1 MDSYI
6 CYNRSSNTWSDE
18 KMGKIIAI
26 ANQKGGVGKT
36 TTAVNLS
43 AALGERK
50 KKCLLIDLD
59 PQGNS
64 TSGLGITKPQR
75 DKSSYSLLSNGTSAE
90 QLIIQTKFTNLWI
103 IGSSMELAGAEVELV
118 AQDHR
123 EYMLKKA
130 LAPIRNQFDYILI
143 DCPPSLGLITINALN
158 ASDTLL
164 VPVQCE
170 FFALEGLSHLSNT
183 LSKVKRMYNPQL
195 ELEGVLMTMYDSRLN
210 LTQEV
215 VAQVKKYFPRQVFKT
230 VIPRTVR
237 LSEASSFGEPICS
250 FDKRNK
256 GAIAYDDLAKE
267 VIKKNR

>member
-1 MDSYI
+1 
-6 CYNRSSNTWSDE
+6 
-18 KMGKIIAI
+18 MGKIIAI
-26 ANQKGGVGKT
+26 VNQKGGVGKT

-64 TSGLGITKPQR
+64 TSGLGVTKPQR
-75 DKSSYSLLSNGTSAE
+75 DLSSYGLLSGKDKAE
-90 QLIIQTKFTNLWI
+90 QLIIQTKYNNLWI
-103 IGSSMELAGAEVELV
+103 IASSIELAGAEVELV
-118 AQDHR
+118 SQEQR
-123 EYMLKKA
+123 ENMLKRS
-130 LAPIRNQFDYILI
+130 LASVRDSFDYILI
-143 DCPPSLGLITINALN
+143 DCPPSLGLITINALT
-158 ASDTLL
+158 AADTLL

-170 FFALEGLSHLSNT
+170 FFALEGLSHLANT
-183 LSKVKRMYNPQL
+183 LSKIKRMYNPQL
-195 ELEGVLMTMYDSRLN
+195 EIEGVLMTMYDSRLN

-237 LSEASSFGEPICS
+237 LSEASSFGEPIGV

-256 GAIAYDDLAKE
+256 GAAAYDDLAKE
-267 VIKKNR
+267 LIKKNR

>member
-1 MDSYI
+1 
-6 CYNRSSNTWSDE
+6 
-18 KMGKIIAI
+18 MGKIIAI

-50 KKCLLIDLD
+50 KKVLLIDLD

-64 TSGLGITKPQR
+64 TSGLGVTKPQR
-75 DKSSYSLLSNGTSAE
+75 ELSSYSLLSGKSNAE
-90 QLIIQTKFTNLWI
+90 QLVIKTKFTNLSI
-103 IGSSMELAGAEVELV
+103 IASSMELAGAEVELV
-118 AQDHR
+118 SQDQR
-123 EYMLKKA
+123 EFMLKRS
-130 LAPIRNQFDYILI
+130 LAYLRDQYDFILI

-158 ASDTLL
+158 AADTLL

-195 ELEGVLMTMYDSRLN
+195 EIEGVLMTMYDSRLN

-237 LSEASSFGEPICS
+237 LSECSSFGEPICA

-267 VIKKNR
+267 LIKKNR

>member
-1 MDSYI
+1 
-6 CYNRSSNTWSDE
+6 
-18 KMGKIIAI
+18 MGKIIAV

-59 PQGNS
+59 PQGNA
-64 TSGLGITKPQR
+64 TSGIGGQRPQR
-75 DKSSYSLLSNGTSAE
+75 DDSSYALLGGDRPAGELIKPTKYRDLSLIA
-90 QLIIQTKFTNLWI
+90 
-103 IGSSMELAGAEVELV
+103 SSMELAGAELELV
-118 AQDHR
+118 GAEQR
-123 EYMLKKA
+123 EYMLKRA
-130 LAPIRNQFDYILI
+130 LAPIREQFDFIII
-143 DCPPSLGLITINALN
+143 DCPPSLGLITINALS
-158 ASDTLL
+158 AADTLL

-170 FFALEGLSHLSNT
+170 YFALEGLSHLSNT
-183 LSKVKRMYNPQL
+183 LTKVKRLYNPQI
-195 ELEGVLMTMYDSRLN
+195 EIEGVLMTMYDSRLN

-237 LSEASSFGEPICS
+237 LSEASSFGEPICV

-256 GAIAYDDLAKE
+256 GAAAYDDLAKE
-267 VIKKNR
+267 IIKSNR

>member
-1 MDSYI
+1 
-6 CYNRSSNTWSDE
+6 
-18 KMGKIIAI
+18 MGKIIAI
-26 ANQKGGVGKT
+26 VNQKGGVGKT

-59 PQGNS
+59 PQGNT
-64 TSGLGITKPQR
+64 TSGLGVVKPQR
-75 DKSSYSLLSNGTSAE
+75 DASSYSLLSGINDADR
-90 QLIIQTKFTNLWI
+90 LVVKTKYNNLWI
-103 IGSSMELAGAEVELV
+103 IPSSMELAGAEVELV
-118 AQDHR
+118 AQEQR
-123 EYMLKKA
+123 EYMLKRS
-130 LAPIRNQFDYILI
+130 LARLRDQFDFIFI
-143 DCPPSLGLITINALN
+143 DCPPSLGLITINALS
-158 ASDTLL
+158 AADTLL

-170 FFALEGLSHLSNT
+170 FFALEGLSHLSST

-195 ELEGVLMTMYDSRLN
+195 EIEGVLMTMYDSRLN

-237 LSEASSFGEPICS
+237 LSECSSFGEPIGS

-267 VIKKNR
+267 LIKKNR

>member
-1 MDSYI
+1 
-6 CYNRSSNTWSDE
+6 
-18 KMGKIIAI
+18 MGKIIAI

-43 AALGERK
+43 AALGQRK

-64 TSGLGITKPQR
+64 TSGLGVAKPQR
-75 DKSSYSLLSNGTSAE
+75 ELSSYSLLTPRCDAAA
-90 QLIIQTKFTNLWI
+90 LTIKTKFDNLWI

-118 AQDHR
+118 SREQR
-123 EYMLKKA
+123 EYMLKRS
-130 LAPIRNQFDYILI
+130 LAQLRDSFDFILI
-143 DCPPSLGLITINALN
+143 DCPPSLGLITINALS
-158 ASDTLL
+158 AADTLL

-170 FFALEGLSHLSNT
+170 FFALEGLSHLSST
-183 LSKVKRMYNPQL
+183 MAKVKRMYNPQL
-195 ELEGVLMTMYDSRLN
+195 ELEGVLMTMYDMRLN

-215 VAQVKKYFPRQVFKT
+215 VEQVKKYFPRQVFKT

-237 LSEASSFGEPICS
+237 LSECTSFGEPICV

-256 GAIAYDDLAKE
+256 GTAAYDSLAKE
-267 VIKKNR
+267 IIKKNR